1 MQWFFAHHD
10 FCVPVVWC
18 LQEIETNCGLQLCM
32 LFPPDESIDLY
43 QVIHKMRH
51 KRRTHSEPRSRG
63 RPPHREPAPRDLGRL
78 EMFFGLLV
86 RTCVTWRA
94 KGSVLLFPSSYSS
107 SSSPQRRASKRA
119 GQSSPEPTRPA
130 AGCVLLLLSMYMLIC
145 PFEKSVTVKSV
156 TWSLFTEW
164 MYANVKNPNVTPY
177 SLQPDSSSANIF
189 CSGSNKVHS
198 LCRWVC
204 V

>member
-1 MQWFFAHHD
+1 MFSFYP
-10 FCVPVVWC
+10 FKILCFPIVSC

-43 QVIHKMRH
+43 QIIHKMRH

-94 KGSVLLFPSSYSS
+94 EGSVLLFPSSYSS
-107 SSSPQRRASKRA
+107 SSSPQRRASKRV
-119 GQSSPEPTRPA
+119 GQSSPEPTHPA
-130 AGCVLLLLSMYMLIC
+130 AGCVLLLLLMYLLIC
-145 PFEKSVTVKSV
+145 PFERSVTVKSA
-156 TWSLFTEW
+156 T
-164 MYANVKNPNVTPY
+164 
-177 SLQPDSSSANIF
+177 
-189 CSGSNKVHS
+189 
-198 LCRWVC
+198 
-204 V
+204 

>member
-1 MQWFFAHHD
+1 MILACLHFKIFHFH
-10 FCVPVVWC
+10 VILC
-18 LQEIETNCGLQLCM
+18 LQEIETNCGLQLCL

-94 KGSVLLFPSSYSS
+94 EGSVLLFPSSYSASFESSEKSLKPSRPELTGAYTS
-107 SSSPQRRASKRA
+107 SSWLCSVVAVNVYDDMSFWKKR
-119 GQSSPEPTRPA
+119 SS
-130 AGCVLLLLSMYMLIC
+130 
-145 PFEKSVTVKSV
+145 
-156 TWSLFTEW
+156 
-164 MYANVKNPNVTPY
+164 
-177 SLQPDSSSANIF
+177 
-189 CSGSNKVHS
+189 
-198 LCRWVC
+198 
-204 V
+204 